1 MNPKPTP
8 RAHGEPS
15 QPTRTQNLTKR
26 TGSQALAVGW
36 AEIGRPAQGEALAI
50 RARAE
55 IVGTKPRLRLPS
67 ASAPCEFSR
76 SWRASGA
83 LLFPFGSSPSFLS
96 LSLATSSLLP
106 GFRHSSPGSCPLG
119 LPLGLIPPLR
129 LPCLLGLGSPA
140 SDWFCC
146 FGWLGVRSGLR
157 LGVHKCKFVIINCLG
172 L

>member
-36 AEIGRPAQGEALAI
+36 AEIGRSAQGEALAI

-67 ASAPCEFSR
+67 ASVPCEFSQ
-76 SWRASGA
+76 SWRASGF
-83 LLFPFGSSPSFLS
+83 LLKAPRASPSFLS
-96 LSLATSSLLP
+96 LSLATFSLLP

-119 LPLGLIPPLR
+119 LPLGLIPPSACPACSGLAPLLR
-129 LPCLLGLGSPA
+129 IGFAASAGSVCALGFGLG
-140 SDWFCC
+140 F
-146 FGWLGVRSGLR
+146 
-157 LGVHKCKFVIINCLG
+157 INVN
-172 L
+172 

>member
-36 AEIGRPAQGEALAI
+36 AEIGRSAQGEALAI

-55 IVGTKPRLRLPS
+55 IVGTKPWLRLPS
-67 ASAPCEFSR
+67 ATALCEFSR
-76 SWRASGA
+76 SWRASGF
-83 LLFPFGSSPSFLS
+83 LLKAPRASPSFLS
-96 LSLATSSLLP
+96 LALATYSLLP

-119 LPLGLIPPLR
+119 LPLGLIPPSA
-129 LPCLLGLGSPA
+129 CPA
-140 SDWFCC
+140 C
-146 FGWLGVRSGLR
+146 SGLAPLLR
-157 LGVHKCKFVIINCLG
+157 IGFAASAGSVCALGFGLVFINVNS
-172 L
+172 